1 MRRGKSGSEG
11 VARPLRIEL
20 PAGLYHVMSRG
31 NVSSGHRPRLSQIV
45 SGEWIGCGATV
56 ETCGC
61 RLHAFVLITAY
72 CRKTPP
78 TLLSLHPLALMQR
91 PPIGV
96 A

>member
-1 MRRGKSGSEG
+1 M
-11 VARPLRIEL
+11 ARPLRIEL

-45 SGEWIGCGATV
+45 IRRMDWLRRTV
-56 ETCGC
+56 ETYGC

-96 A
+96 T